1 MLMTFEERRIIML
14 RRILTAAIAVLLTV
28 IGLILMEKLLPQ
40 ISYFLGYNIHSTG
53 LLGYSYIH
61 WLFAIVSVLF
71 FGWVGWVITPFLIRF
86 LLKYS
91 EIVASVLAKAPSAD
105 IIVSLIGVL
114 VGLVLANLIGAP
126 FSRLPIVGPYI
137 PIVLSIVLALT
148 GAKVASHKSKDILG
162 LFYRSRPQGK
172 DPAVVTEETAQDQ
185 REETVIDADAL
196 PVSLAASNKLLDTSV
211 IIDGRISDILKTGF
225 LEGNLVIPHFVL
237 DELQR
242 LSDSSDNL
250 KRAKGRRG
258 LDFIHEL
265 QEVFS
270 HVVIVNDM
278 EYEMIQDVDSKLIAL
293 AKDTGSMIVTNDF
306 NLNKVASIQ
315 GIRVLNINDLA
326 NAVKPVVI
334 PGEEMTVYLL
344 REGKE
349 SGQAVAYLQDG
360 TMIVV
365 EGGRKYI
372 GNKIRIAVTSVLQT
386 SAGRMIFAKVP
397 KNHDVRDVLAGAEGT

>member
-1 MLMTFEERRIIML
+1 ML
-14 RRILTAAIAVLLTV
+14 RRILTAAIAVVLTV
-28 IGLILMEKLLPQ
+28 TGLILMEQLLPQ
-40 ISYFLGYNIHSTG
+40 ISYFLGYSIHSKG
-53 LLGYSYIH
+53 VLGYSYIH

-71 FGWVGWVITPFLIRF
+71 FSWIGWVITPFLIKY

-91 EIVASVLAKAPSAD
+91 EVVASVLAKAPSAD

-114 VGLVLANLIGAP
+114 VGLILANLIGAP
-126 FSRLPIVGPYI
+126 FSHLPIVGSYI
-137 PIVLSIVLALT
+137 PIILSIVLALT
-148 GAKVASHKSKDILG
+148 GAKVALYKSKDIIG
-162 LFYRSRPQGK
+162 FFNRSRPADNTVLDNGG
-172 DPAVVTEETAQDQ
+172 ETVQDQ
-185 REETVIDADAL
+185 QEETVVDAGSMPAAL
-196 PVSLAASNKLLDTSV
+196 VSSNKLLDTSV

-258 LDFIHEL
+258 LDLIHEL
-265 QEVFS
+265 QDMTG
-270 HVVIVNDM
+270 HVVIVRDL
-278 EYEMIQDVDSKLIAL
+278 EYDAFQDVDSKLIAL
-293 AKDTGSMIVTNDF
+293 AKDTGSAVVTNDF

-334 PGEEMTVYLL
+334 PGEEMTAYLL

-349 SGQAVAYLQDG
+349 SGQAIAYLQDG

-372 GNKIRIAVTSVLQT
+372 GNKIRVAVTSVLQT

-397 KNHDVRDVLAGAEGT
+397 KNHDVRDMLAGAEGK

>member
-1 MLMTFEERRIIML
+1 ML

-28 IGLILMEKLLPQ
+28 TGLILMEQLLPQ
-40 ISYFLGYNIHSTG
+40 ISYFLGYNIHSTE

-71 FGWVGWVITPFLIRF
+71 FGWIGWVITPFLIKF

-114 VGLVLANLIGAP
+114 VGLILANLIGAP

-137 PIVLSIVLALT
+137 PVVLSIVLALT

-172 DPAVVTEETAQDQ
+172 DLPAGTEEMVQGQ
-185 REETVIDADAL
+185 QEETVLVVDSL
-196 PVSLAASNKLLDTSV
+196 PVELVASNKLLDTSV

-265 QEVFS
+265 QEIFP

-315 GIRVLNINDLA
+315 GIRVLDINDLA

-349 SGQAVAYLQDG
+349 SGQAIAYLQDG

-397 KNHDVRDVLAGAEGT
+397 KNHDVRDILAGAEGT

>member
-1 MLMTFEERRIIML
+1 ML
-14 RRILTAAIAVLLTV
+14 RRILTAAIAVVLTV
-28 IGLILMEKLLPQ
+28 TGLILMEQLLPQ
-40 ISYFLGYNIHSTG
+40 FSVLIGYNIHSKG
-53 LLGYSYIH
+53 VLGYSYIH
-61 WLFAIVSVLF
+61 WFFAILSVLF
-71 FGWVGWVITPFLIRF
+71 FSWIGWIITPFLIKF

-91 EIVASVLAKAPSAD
+91 EIVATVLAKAPSAD

-114 VGLVLANLIGAP
+114 VGLILANLIGTP
-126 FSRLPIVGPYI
+126 FSRLPIVGSYI
-137 PIVLSIVLALT
+137 PIILSIVLALT
-148 GAKVASHKSKDILG
+148 GAKVALYKSKDILG
-162 LFYRSRPQGK
+162 LFYRSRPQGT
-172 DPAVVTEETAQDQ
+172 DIPGNGEEPGEVLQD
-185 REETVIDADAL
+185 ETVVDAGSMPAE
-196 PVSLAASNKLLDTSV
+196 LASNNKLLDTSV
-211 IIDGRISDILKTGF
+211 IIDGRIADILKAGF
-225 LEGNLVIPHFVL
+225 LEGNLVIPYFVL

-258 LDFIHEL
+258 LDLIHEL
-265 QEVFS
+265 QEVFH
-270 HVVIVNDM
+270 HVVIVKDLD
-278 EYEMIQDVDSKLIAL
+278 YDRFQDVDSKLIAL
-293 AKDTGSMIVTNDF
+293 AKDTGSVIVTNDF

-334 PGEEMTVYLL
+334 PGEEMTAYLL

-349 SGQAVAYLQDG
+349 SGQAIAYLQDG

-372 GNKIRIAVTSVLQT
+372 GNKIRVAVTSVLQT

-397 KNHDVRDVLAGAEGT
+397 KNHDVREILAGAEGE

>member
-1 MLMTFEERRIIML
+1 ML
-14 RRILTAAIAVLLTV
+14 RRILTVVIAVLLTV
-28 IGLILMEKLLPQ
+28 TGLILMEQMLPN
-40 ISYFLGYNIHSTG
+40 ISFLLGYNVHSKG

-61 WLFAIVSVLF
+61 WLFAILSVLF
-71 FGWVGWVITPFLIRF
+71 FSWVGWVITPFIIKY

-91 EIVASVLAKAPSAD
+91 ELVASVLAKAPSAD

-114 VGLVLANLIGAP
+114 IGLILANLIGAP
-126 FSRLPIVGPYI
+126 FSRLPIFGSYI

-148 GAKVASHKSKDILG
+148 GAKVALHKSKDILG
-162 LFYRSRPQGK
+162 LFYRSRMAGK
-172 DPAVVTEETAQDQ
+172 NAPPVNDATDTEIVQDAVVD
-185 REETVIDADAL
+185 TVSV
-196 PVSLAASNKLLDTSV
+196 PGELAASNKLLDTSV
-211 IIDGRISDILKTGF
+211 IIDGRIVDILKTGF
-225 LEGNLVIPHFVL
+225 LEGNLIVPHFVL

-242 LSDSSDNL
+242 LSDSSDSL

-258 LDFIHEL
+258 LDLIHAL
-265 QEVFS
+265 QKEFY
-270 HVVIVNDM
+270 HVVIVKDLEYDM
-278 EYEMIQDVDSKLIAL
+278 IPDVDGKLIAL
-293 AKDTGSMIVTNDF
+293 AKDTDSIIVTNDF

-315 GIRVLNINDLA
+315 GIRILNINDLA

-334 PGEEMTVYLL
+334 PGEEMTAYLL

-372 GNKIRIAVTSVLQT
+372 GNKIRVAVTSVLQT
-386 SAGRMIFAKVP
+386 SAGRMIFARVA
-397 KNHDVRDVLAGAEGT
+397 KNHDARDVMTIAEEK

>member
-1 MLMTFEERRIIML
+1 ML
-14 RRILTAAIAVLLTV
+14 RRILTAAIAVVLTV
-28 IGLILMEKLLPQ
+28 TGLILMEQLLPQ
-40 ISYFLGYNIHSTG
+40 ISYFLGYSIHSKG
-53 LLGYSYIH
+53 VLGYSYIH

-71 FGWVGWVITPFLIRF
+71 FSWIGWVITPFLIKF

-91 EIVASVLAKAPSAD
+91 EVVASVLAKAPSAD

-114 VGLVLANLIGAP
+114 VGLILANLIGAP
-126 FSRLPIVGPYI
+126 FSRLPIVGSYI
-137 PIVLSIVLALT
+137 PIILSIVLALT
-148 GAKVASHKSKDILG
+148 GAKVALYKSKDIIG
-162 LFYRSRPQGK
+162 FFNRSRPADNPVLDNGGEM
-172 DPAVVTEETAQDQ
+172 VQDQ
-185 REETVIDADAL
+185 QEETVVDAASMPDEL
-196 PVSLAASNKLLDTSV
+196 VSSNKLLDTSV
-211 IIDGRISDILKTGF
+211 IIDGRILDILKTGF

-258 LDFIHEL
+258 LDLIHEL
-265 QEVFS
+265 QELAG
-270 HVVIVNDM
+270 HVVIVKDL
-278 EYEMIQDVDSKLIAL
+278 EYDVFQDVDSKLIAL
-293 AKDTGSMIVTNDF
+293 AKDTGSAVVTNDF

-334 PGEEMTVYLL
+334 PGEEMTAYLL

-349 SGQAVAYLQDG
+349 SGQAIAYLQDG

-372 GNKIRIAVTSVLQT
+372 GNKIRVAVTSVLQT

-397 KNHDVRDVLAGAEGT
+397 KNHDVRDMFAGAEGK

>member
-1 MLMTFEERRIIML
+1 ML
-14 RRILTAAIAVLLTV
+14 RRILTAAIAVVLTV
-28 IGLILMEKLLPQ
+28 TGLILMEQLLPQ

-71 FGWVGWVITPFLIRF
+71 FSWVGWVITPFLIKY

-91 EIVASVLAKAPSAD
+91 EIVASVLAKAPSGD

-114 VGLVLANLIGAP
+114 IGLILANLIGAP
-126 FSRLPIVGPYI
+126 FSRLPIIGPYI

-162 LFYRSRPQGK
+162 LFYRSRPPGEESSVGK
-172 DPAVVTEETAQDQ
+172 
-185 REETVIDADAL
+185 EETVQDLQEETVVDSDSL
-196 PVSLAASNKLLDTSV
+196 PVELAASNKLLDTSV
-211 IIDGRISDILKTGF
+211 IIDGRIADILKSGF

-265 QEVFS
+265 QEAFQ
-270 HVVIVNDM
+270 HVVIVKDL
-278 EYEMIQDVDSKLIAL
+278 EYDMIQDVDSKLIAL
-293 AKDTGSMIVTNDF
+293 ARDTGSVIVTNDF

-315 GIRVLNINDLA
+315 GLRVLNINDLA

-334 PGEEMTVYLL
+334 PGEEMTAYLL

-372 GNKIRIAVTSVLQT
+372 GNRIRVAVTSVLQT

-397 KNHDVRDVLAGAEGT
+397 KNHDLRDVLAGAEDK

>member
-1 MLMTFEERRIIML
+1 
-14 RRILTAAIAVLLTV
+14 
-28 IGLILMEKLLPQ
+28 MEQLLPQ

-71 FGWVGWVITPFLIRF
+71 FGWIGWVITPFLIKF

-114 VGLVLANLIGAP
+114 VGLILANLIGAP

-162 LFYRSRPQGK
+162 LFYRSRAQVK
-172 DPAVVTEETAQDQ
+172 DPVVVTEEMAQDQ
-185 REETVIDADAL
+185 QEDAVVDADSL
-196 PVSLAASNKLLDTSV
+196 PVELAASNKLLDTSV

-265 QEVFS
+265 QEIFP

-349 SGQAVAYLQDG
+349 SGQAIAYLQDG

-397 KNHDVRDVLAGAEGT
+397 KNHEVHDVLAGAEGT

>member
-1 MLMTFEERRIIML
+1 ML
-14 RRILTAAIAVLLTV
+14 RRILTVVIAVLLTV
-28 IGLILMEKLLPQ
+28 TGLILMEQMLPN
-40 ISYFLGYNIHSTG
+40 ISFLLGYNVHSKG

-61 WLFAIVSVLF
+61 WLFAILSVLF
-71 FGWVGWVITPFLIRF
+71 FSWGGWVITPFIIKY

-91 EIVASVLAKAPSAD
+91 ELVASVLAKAPSAD

-114 VGLVLANLIGAP
+114 IGLILANLIGAP
-126 FSRLPIVGPYI
+126 FSRLPIFGSYI

-148 GAKVASHKSKDILG
+148 GAKVALHKSKDILG
-162 LFYRSRPQGK
+162 LFYRSRMAGK
-172 DPAVVTEETAQDQ
+172 NAPPVNDATDTEIVQDAVVD
-185 REETVIDADAL
+185 TVSV
-196 PVSLAASNKLLDTSV
+196 PGELAASNKLLDTSV
-211 IIDGRISDILKTGF
+211 IIDGRIVDILKTGF
-225 LEGNLVIPHFVL
+225 LEGNLIVPHFVL

-242 LSDSSDNL
+242 LSDSSDSL

-258 LDFIHEL
+258 LDLIHAL
-265 QEVFS
+265 QKEFY
-270 HVVIVNDM
+270 HVVIVKDLEYDM
-278 EYEMIQDVDSKLIAL
+278 IPDVDGKLIAL
-293 AKDTGSMIVTNDF
+293 AKDTDSIIVTNDF

-315 GIRVLNINDLA
+315 GIRILNINDLA

-334 PGEEMTVYLL
+334 PGEEMTAYLL

-372 GNKIRIAVTSVLQT
+372 GNKIRVAVTSVLQT
-386 SAGRMIFAKVP
+386 SAGRMIFARVA
-397 KNHDVRDVLAGAEGT
+397 KNHDARDVMTVAEEK

>member
-1 MLMTFEERRIIML
+1 ML

-91 EIVASVLAKAPSAD
+91 DIVASILAKEPSAD
-105 IIVSLIGVL
+105 IILSLIGVL

-137 PIVLSIVLALT
+137 PIVLSIILALT

-185 REETVIDADAL
+185 REETVIDADSL
-196 PVSLAASNKLLDTSV
+196 PVELAASNKLLDTSV

-265 QEVFS
+265 QEIFP
-270 HVVIVNDM
+270 HVIIVNDL
-278 EYEMIQDVDSKLIAL
+278 EYEAIQDVDSKLIAL
-293 AKDTGSMIVTNDF
+293 AKDTGSIIVTNDF

-334 PGEEMTVYLL
+334 PGEEMTAYLL

-349 SGQAVAYLQDG
+349 SGQAIAYLQDG

-386 SAGRMIFAKVP
+386 SAGLMIFAKVP
-397 KNHDVRDVLAGAEGT
+397 KNHDVRDILAGAEGK

>member
-1 MLMTFEERRIIML
+1 ML
-14 RRILTAAIAVLLTV
+14 RRILTAVIAVLLTV
-28 IGLILMEKLLPQ
+28 TGLILMEQMLPH
-40 ISYFLGYNIHSTG
+40 ISFLIGYNVHSKG

-61 WLFAIVSVLF
+61 WLFAILSVLF
-71 FGWVGWVITPFLIRF
+71 FSWVGWVITPFIIKY

-114 VGLVLANLIGAP
+114 IGLILANLIGAP
-126 FSRLPIVGPYI
+126 FSRLPIVGSYI
-137 PIVLSIVLALT
+137 PIILSIVLALT
-148 GAKVASHKSKDILG
+148 GAKVALYKSKDILG
-162 LFYRSRPQGK
+162 LFYRSRLSGK
-172 DPAVVTEETAQDQ
+172 GMSAGHENPEPDFASEPVVDTASMPEDL
-185 REETVIDADAL
+185 T
-196 PVSLAASNKLLDTSV
+196 ASNKLLDTSV
-211 IIDGRISDILKTGF
+211 IIDGRIMDILKTGF
-225 LEGNLVIPHFVL
+225 LEGNLIVPHFVL

-258 LDFIHEL
+258 LDLISAL
-265 QEVFS
+265 QKEFY
-270 HVVIVNDM
+270 HVAVVSDLEYDM
-278 EYEMIQDVDSKLIAL
+278 IPDVDSKLIAL
-293 AKDTGSMIVTNDF
+293 AKDTDSVIVTNDF

-315 GIRVLNINDLA
+315 GIRILNINDLA

-334 PGEEMTVYLL
+334 PGEEMTAYLL

-349 SGQAVAYLQDG
+349 NGQAVAYLQDG

-372 GNKIRIAVTSVLQT
+372 GNKIRVAVTSVLQT
-386 SAGRMIFAKVP
+386 SAGRMIFAKVA
-397 KNHDVRDVLAGAEGT
+397 KNHEVRETASGVEEK

>member
-1 MLMTFEERRIIML
+1 ML

-28 IGLILMEKLLPQ
+28 TGLILMEQLLPQ

-71 FGWVGWVITPFLIRF
+71 FGWIGWVITPFLIKF

-172 DPAVVTEETAQDQ
+172 DLPVEAEEMTKEQ
-185 REETVIDADAL
+185 EETVVDADAL
-196 PVSLAASNKLLDTSV
+196 PVELAASNKLLDTSV

-265 QEVFS
+265 QEIFP

-349 SGQAVAYLQDG
+349 SGQAIAYLQDG

-397 KNHDVRDVLAGAEGT
+397 KNHEVHDVLARAEGT

>member
-1 MLMTFEERRIIML
+1 ML
-14 RRILTAAIAVLLTV
+14 RRILTAAIAVVLTV
-28 IGLILMEKLLPQ
+28 TGLILMEQLLPQ
-40 ISYFLGYNIHSTG
+40 ISYFLGYNIHSKG

-71 FGWVGWVITPFLIRF
+71 FSWVGWVITPFLIKF

-91 EIVASVLAKAPSAD
+91 EIVAAVLAKAPSGD

-114 VGLVLANLIGAP
+114 IGLILANLIGAP

-137 PIVLSIVLALT
+137 PIILSIVLALT

-162 LFYRSRPQGK
+162 LFYRSRPEGNEL
-172 DPAVVTEETAQDQ
+172 PANSETAGQDLQ
-185 REETVIDADAL
+185 DETVVDVNSMPAEIGAF
-196 PVSLAASNKLLDTSV
+196 NKILDTSV
-211 IIDGRISDILKTGF
+211 IIDGRIADILKTGF

-265 QEVFS
+265 QEKFQ
-270 HVVIVNDM
+270 HVAIVQDL
-278 EYEMIQDVDSKLIAL
+278 EYDMIQDVDSKLIAL
-293 AKDTGSMIVTNDF
+293 ARDTGSVIITNDF

-315 GIRVLNINDLA
+315 GIRILNINDLA
-326 NAVKPVVI
+326 NAVKAVVI
-334 PGEEMTVYLL
+334 PGEEMTAYLL

-372 GNKIRIAVTSVLQT
+372 GNKIRIVVTSVLQT

-397 KNHDVRDVLAGAEGT
+397 KNYDTREMLAGAEGK

>member
-1 MLMTFEERRIIML
+1 ML

-28 IGLILMEKLLPQ
+28 TGLILMEKLLPQ

-71 FGWVGWVITPFLIRF
+71 FGWIGWVITPFLIKF

-114 VGLVLANLIGAP
+114 VGLILANLIGAP

-137 PIVLSIVLALT
+137 PVVLSIVLALT

-162 LFYRSRPQGK
+162 LFYRSRSQGK
-172 DPAVVTEETAQDQ
+172 DLPAGTEEMAQDQ
-185 REETVIDADAL
+185 QEDTVLDVDSL
-196 PVSLAASNKLLDTSV
+196 PVELAASNKLLDTSV

-265 QEVFS
+265 QEIFP

-349 SGQAVAYLQDG
+349 SGQAIAYLQDG

>member
-1 MLMTFEERRIIML
+1 ML

-28 IGLILMEKLLPQ
+28 TGLILMEQLLPQ
-40 ISYFLGYNIHSTG
+40 ISYFLGYNIHSSG

-71 FGWVGWVITPFLIRF
+71 FGWIGWVITPFLIKF

-91 EIVASVLAKAPSAD
+91 EIVASVLAKVPSAD

-114 VGLVLANLIGAP
+114 VGLILANLIGAP

-137 PIVLSIVLALT
+137 PIVLSIILALT

-172 DPAVVTEETAQDQ
+172 DLSVGTEELTQDQ
-185 REETVIDADAL
+185 QEDTVIDADSL
-196 PVSLAASNKLLDTSV
+196 PVELAASNKLLDTSV

-265 QEVFS
+265 QEIFP

-278 EYEMIQDVDSKLIAL
+278 EYEMIQDVDSKLVAL

-349 SGQAVAYLQDG
+349 SGQAIAYLQDG

-397 KNHDVRDVLAGAEGT
+397 KNHEVHDVLAGAEGT

>member
-1 MLMTFEERRIIML
+1 ML
-14 RRILTAAIAVLLTV
+14 RRILTAAIAVVLTV
-28 IGLILMEKLLPQ
+28 TGLILMEQLLPQ
-40 ISYFLGYNIHSTG
+40 ISYFLGYSIHSKG
-53 LLGYSYIH
+53 VLGYSYIH

-71 FGWVGWVITPFLIRF
+71 FSWIGWVITPFLIKY

-91 EIVASVLAKAPSAD
+91 EVVASVLAKAPSAD

-114 VGLVLANLIGAP
+114 VGLILANLIGAP
-126 FSRLPIVGPYI
+126 FSRLPIVGSYI
-137 PIVLSIVLALT
+137 PIILSIVLALT
-148 GAKVASHKSKDILG
+148 GAKVALYKSKDIIG
-162 LFYRSRPQGK
+162 FFNRSHPDDNTAPDNGG
-172 DPAVVTEETAQDQ
+172 ETILDQ
-185 REETVIDADAL
+185 QEETVVD
-196 PVSLAASNKLLDTSV
+196 AASMPVELASFNKLLDTSV
-211 IIDGRISDILKTGF
+211 IIDGRIADILKTGF

-258 LDFIHEL
+258 LDLIHEL
-265 QEVFS
+265 QEMTG
-270 HVVIVNDM
+270 HVVIVKDL
-278 EYEMIQDVDSKLIAL
+278 EYDAFQDVDSKLIAL
-293 AKDTGSMIVTNDF
+293 AKDTGSAVVTNDF

-334 PGEEMTVYLL
+334 PGEEMTAYLL

-349 SGQAVAYLQDG
+349 SGQAIAYLQDG

-372 GNKIRIAVTSVLQT
+372 GNKIRVAVTSVLQT

-397 KNHDVRDVLAGAEGT
+397 KNHDVRDILAGAEGK

>member
-1 MLMTFEERRIIML
+1 ML

-28 IGLILMEKLLPQ
+28 IGLILMEQLLPQ

-172 DPAVVTEETAQDQ
+172 DPAVVTEETAQDR

-270 HVVIVNDM
+270 RVVIVNDM

>member
-1 MLMTFEERRIIML
+1 ML

-28 IGLILMEKLLPQ
+28 TGLILMEQLLPQ

-71 FGWVGWVITPFLIRF
+71 FGWIGWVITPFLIKF

-114 VGLVLANLIGAP
+114 VGLILANLIGAP

-162 LFYRSRPQGK
+162 LFYRSRAQVK
-172 DPAVVTEETAQDQ
+172 DPVVVTEEMAQDQ
-185 REETVIDADAL
+185 QEDAVVDADSL
-196 PVSLAASNKLLDTSV
+196 PVELAASNKLLDTSV

-265 QEVFS
+265 QEIFP

>member
-1 MLMTFEERRIIML
+1 ML

-28 IGLILMEKLLPQ
+28 TGLILMEQLLPQ

-71 FGWVGWVITPFLIRF
+71 FGWIGWVITPFLIKF

-114 VGLVLANLIGAP
+114 VGLILANLIGAP

-162 LFYRSRPQGK
+162 LFYRSRAQVK
-172 DPAVVTEETAQDQ
+172 DPVVVTEEMAQDQ
-185 REETVIDADAL
+185 QEDAVVDADSL
-196 PVSLAASNKLLDTSV
+196 PVELAASNKLLDTSV

-265 QEVFS
+265 QEIFP
-270 HVVIVNDM
+270 HDVIVNDM

-349 SGQAVAYLQDG
+349 SGQAIAYLQDG

-397 KNHDVRDVLAGAEGT
+397 KNHEVHDVLAGAEGT

>member
-1 MLMTFEERRIIML
+1 ML

-71 FGWVGWVITPFLIRF
+71 FGWIGWVITPFLIRF

-114 VGLVLANLIGAP
+114 VGLILANLIGAP

-137 PIVLSIVLALT
+137 PIVLSIILALT

-172 DPAVVTEETAQDQ
+172 DPAVVTEEMAQDRQ
-185 REETVIDADAL
+185 EETVIEADAL
-196 PVSLAASNKLLDTSV
+196 PVALSASNKLLDTSV

-265 QEVFS
+265 QEIFP
-270 HVVIVNDM
+270 HIVIVNDIQ
-278 EYEMIQDVDSKLIAL
+278 YEMIQDVDSKLVAL

-349 SGQAVAYLQDG
+349 NGQAVAYLQDG

-397 KNHDVRDVLAGAEGT
+397 KKHDARDVLAGVEGT

>member
-1 MLMTFEERRIIML
+1 ML
-14 RRILTAAIAVLLTV
+14 RRILTAAIAVVLTV
-28 IGLILMEKLLPQ
+28 TGLILMEQLLPQ

-53 LLGYSYIH
+53 MLGYSYIH

-71 FGWVGWVITPFLIRF
+71 FGWVGWVITPFLIKY

-114 VGLVLANLIGAP
+114 IGLILANLIGAP
-126 FSRLPIVGPYI
+126 FSHLPIAGPYI
-137 PIVLSIVLALT
+137 PIILSIVLALT
-148 GAKVASHKSKDILG
+148 GAKVASHKSKDILE
-162 LFYRSRPQGK
+162 LFYRSRQGGK
-172 DPAVVTEETAQDQ
+172 DLSANAEGTGEVQQ
-185 REETVIDADAL
+185 EETVVDTDSL
-196 PVSLAASNKLLDTSV
+196 PAETAASNKILDTSV

-225 LEGNLVIPHFVL
+225 LEGNLVVPHFVL

-258 LDFIHEL
+258 LDFIHAL
-265 QEVFS
+265 QEEFR
-270 HVVIVNDM
+270 HVVIVKDL
-278 EYEMIQDVDSKLIAL
+278 EYDMIQDVDSKLIAL
-293 AKDTGSMIVTNDF
+293 ARETGAIIVTNDF

-334 PGEEMTVYLL
+334 PGEEMTAYLL

-349 SGQAVAYLQDG
+349 SGQAIAYLQDG

-372 GNKIRIAVTSVLQT
+372 GNRIRVAVTSVLQT

-397 KNHDVRDVLAGAEGT
+397 KNHDPRDILAGAEGK

>member
-1 MLMTFEERRIIML
+1 
-14 RRILTAAIAVLLTV
+14 
-28 IGLILMEKLLPQ
+28 MEQLLPQ
-40 ISYFLGYNIHSTG
+40 ISYFLGYSIHSKG
-53 LLGYSYIH
+53 VLGYSYIH

-71 FGWVGWVITPFLIRF
+71 FSWIGWVITPFLIKY

-91 EIVASVLAKAPSAD
+91 EVVASVLAKAPSAD

-114 VGLVLANLIGAP
+114 VGLILANLIGAP
-126 FSRLPIVGPYI
+126 FSHLPIVGSYI
-137 PIVLSIVLALT
+137 PIILSIVLALT
-148 GAKVASHKSKDILG
+148 GAKVALYKSKDIIG
-162 LFYRSRPQGK
+162 FFNRSRPADNTVPDNGG
-172 DPAVVTEETAQDQ
+172 ETVQDQ
-185 REETVIDADAL
+185 QEETVVDAGSMPAAL
-196 PVSLAASNKLLDTSV
+196 VSSNKLLDTSV

-242 LSDSSDNL
+242 LSDSSDAL

-258 LDFIHEL
+258 LDLIHEL
-265 QEVFS
+265 QELAG
-270 HVVIVNDM
+270 HVVIVKDL
-278 EYEMIQDVDSKLIAL
+278 EYDTFQDVDSKLIAL
-293 AKDTGSMIVTNDF
+293 AKDTDSAIVTNDF

-334 PGEEMTVYLL
+334 PGEEMTAYLL

-349 SGQAVAYLQDG
+349 SGQAIAYLQDG

-372 GNKIRIAVTSVLQT
+372 GNKIRVAVTSVLQT

-397 KNHDVRDVLAGAEGT
+397 KNHDVRDMLAGAEGK

>member
-1 MLMTFEERRIIML
+1 ML

-28 IGLILMEKLLPQ
+28 TGLILMEQLLPQ

-137 PIVLSIVLALT
+137 PIVLSIILALT

-172 DPAVVTEETAQDQ
+172 DPAVVTGETALDQ

>member
-1 MLMTFEERRIIML
+1 ML

-91 EIVASVLAKAPSAD
+91 EIVASVLAKAPSTD

-137 PIVLSIVLALT
+137 PIVLSIILALT

-172 DPAVVTEETAQDQ
+172 DPAVVTEETALDQ

-397 KNHDVRDVLAGAEGT
+397 KNHDVRDVLAGAEET

>member
-1 MLMTFEERRIIML
+1 ML
-14 RRILTAAIAVLLTV
+14 RRILTAAIAVVLTV
-28 IGLILMEKLLPQ
+28 TGLILMEKLLPQ

-71 FGWVGWVITPFLIRF
+71 FGWVGWVITPFLIKF

-91 EIVASVLAKAPSAD
+91 EIVASVLAKAPSGD
-105 IIVSLIGVL
+105 IIVALIGVL
-114 VGLVLANLIGAP
+114 VGLILANLIGAP
-126 FSRLPIVGPYI
+126 FSRLPIIGPYI

-162 LFYRSRPQGK
+162 LFYRSRPPGEELSVRTEEAAQELQE
-172 DPAVVTEETAQDQ
+172 DAVVDS
-185 REETVIDADAL
+185 DSL
-196 PVSLAASNKLLDTSV
+196 PVELAASNKLLDTSV
-211 IIDGRISDILKTGF
+211 IIDGRIADILKTGF

-265 QEVFS
+265 QEVFR
-270 HVVIVNDM
+270 HVVIVKDL
-278 EYEMIQDVDSKLIAL
+278 EYDMIQDVDSKLIAL
-293 AKDTGSMIVTNDF
+293 ARDTGSVIVTNDF

-334 PGEEMTVYLL
+334 PGEEMTAYLL

-372 GNKIRIAVTSVLQT
+372 GNRIRVAVTSVLQT

-397 KNHDVRDVLAGAEGT
+397 KNHDPRDVLAGAEGK

>member
-1 MLMTFEERRIIML
+1 ML

-137 PIVLSIVLALT
+137 PIVLSIILALT

-172 DPAVVTEETAQDQ
+172 GLPAGTEEMAQDQ
-185 REETVIDADAL
+185 QEDTVFDADSL
-196 PVSLAASNKLLDTSV
+196 PVELAASNKLLDTSV

-265 QEVFS
+265 QEIFP
-270 HVVIVNDM
+270 HVVIVNDT

-349 SGQAVAYLQDG
+349 NGQAVAYLQDG

>member
-1 MLMTFEERRIIML
+1 ML
-14 RRILTAAIAVLLTV
+14 RRILTAAIAVVLTV
-28 IGLILMEKLLPQ
+28 TGLILMEQLLPQ
-40 ISYFLGYNIHSTG
+40 ISYFLGYSIHSKG
-53 LLGYSYIH
+53 VLGYSYIH
-61 WLFAIVSVLF
+61 WLFAILSVLF
-71 FGWVGWVITPFLIRF
+71 FSWIGWVITPFLIKF

-91 EIVASVLAKAPSAD
+91 EVVASVLAKAPSAD

-126 FSRLPIVGPYI
+126 FSRLPIVGSYI
-137 PIVLSIVLALT
+137 PIILSIVLALT
-148 GAKVASHKSKDILG
+148 GAKVALYKSKDIIG
-162 LFYRSRPQGK
+162 FFNRSQPSDNMVSDNGG
-172 DPAVVTEETAQDQ
+172 VMVQDQ
-185 REETVIDADAL
+185 QEETVVDAGSVPAE
-196 PVSLAASNKLLDTSV
+196 LASFNKLLDTSV
-211 IIDGRISDILKTGF
+211 IIDGRISDILITGF

-258 LDFIHEL
+258 LDLIHEI
-265 QEVFS
+265 QEAAG
-270 HVVIVNDM
+270 HVVIVKDL
-278 EYEMIQDVDSKLIAL
+278 EYDAFQDVDSKLIAL
-293 AKDTGSMIVTNDF
+293 AKDTGSAIVTNDF

-315 GIRVLNINDLA
+315 GVRVLNINDLA

-334 PGEEMTVYLL
+334 PGEEMTAYLL

-349 SGQAVAYLQDG
+349 SGQAIAYLQDG

-372 GNKIRIAVTSVLQT
+372 GNKIRVAVTSVLQT

-397 KNHDVRDVLAGAEGT
+397 KNHEVRDMLAGAEGK

>member
-1 MLMTFEERRIIML
+1 ML
-14 RRILTAAIAVLLTV
+14 RRILTAAIAVVLTV
-28 IGLILMEKLLPQ
+28 TGLILMEQLLPQ
-40 ISYFLGYNIHSTG
+40 ISYFLGYSIHSKG
-53 LLGYSYIH
+53 VLGYSYIH
-61 WLFAIVSVLF
+61 WLFAILSVLF
-71 FGWVGWVITPFLIRF
+71 FSWIGWVITPFLIKF

-91 EIVASVLAKAPSAD
+91 EVVASVLAKAPSAD

-114 VGLVLANLIGAP
+114 VGLILANLIGAP
-126 FSRLPIVGPYI
+126 FSRLPIVGSYI
-137 PIVLSIVLALT
+137 PIILSIVLALT
-148 GAKVASHKSKDILG
+148 GAKVALYKSKDIIG
-162 LFYRSRPQGK
+162 FFNRSRSSDNMVSDNGGEL
-172 DPAVVTEETAQDQ
+172 VQDQ
-185 REETVIDADAL
+185 QEETVVDADSVPAE
-196 PVSLAASNKLLDTSV
+196 LASFNKLLDTSV
-211 IIDGRISDILKTGF
+211 IIDGRILDILKTGF

-258 LDFIHEL
+258 LDLIHEL
-265 QEVFS
+265 QEVAG
-270 HVVIVNDM
+270 HVVIVKDLD
-278 EYEMIQDVDSKLIAL
+278 YDVFQDVDSKLIAL
-293 AKDTGSMIVTNDF
+293 AKDTDSAIVTNDF

-334 PGEEMTVYLL
+334 PGEEMTAYLL

-349 SGQAVAYLQDG
+349 SGQAIAYLQDG

-372 GNKIRIAVTSVLQT
+372 GNKIRVAVTSVLQT

-397 KNHDVRDVLAGAEGT
+397 KNHDVRDILAGAEGK

>member
-1 MLMTFEERRIIML
+1 ML
-14 RRILTAAIAVLLTV
+14 RRILTAAIAVVLTV
-28 IGLILMEKLLPQ
+28 TGLILMEQLLPQ
-40 ISYFLGYNIHSTG
+40 ISYFLGYSIHSKG
-53 LLGYSYIH
+53 VLGYSYIH

-71 FGWVGWVITPFLIRF
+71 FSWIGWVITPFLIKY

-91 EIVASVLAKAPSAD
+91 EVVASVLAKAPSAD

-114 VGLVLANLIGAP
+114 IGLILANLIGAP
-126 FSRLPIVGPYI
+126 FSRLPIVGSYI
-137 PIVLSIVLALT
+137 PIILSIVLALT
-148 GAKVASHKSKDILG
+148 GAKVASYKSKDIIG
-162 LFYRSRPQGK
+162 FFYRSRPADNSVPDNGG
-172 DPAVVTEETAQDQ
+172 ETVRGQQ
-185 REETVIDADAL
+185 EETVVDVGSMPAEM
-196 PVSLAASNKLLDTSV
+196 ASFNKLLDTSV
-211 IIDGRISDILKTGF
+211 IIDGRITDILKTGF

-258 LDFIHEL
+258 LDLIHEL
-265 QEVFS
+265 QEMTG
-270 HVVIVNDM
+270 HVVVVKDL
-278 EYEMIQDVDSKLIAL
+278 EYDAFQDVDSKLIAL
-293 AKDTGSMIVTNDF
+293 AKDTGSAVVTNDF

-315 GIRVLNINDLA
+315 GISVLNINDLA

-334 PGEEMTVYLL
+334 PGEEMTAYLL

-349 SGQAVAYLQDG
+349 SGQAIAYLQDG

-372 GNKIRIAVTSVLQT
+372 GNKIRVAVTSVLQT

-397 KNHDVRDVLAGAEGT
+397 KNHDVREILAGVEGK

>member
-1 MLMTFEERRIIML
+1 ML
-14 RRILTAAIAVLLTV
+14 RRILTVVIAVLLTV
-28 IGLILMEKLLPQ
+28 TGLILMEQMLPN
-40 ISYFLGYNIHSTG
+40 ISFLLGYNVHSKG

-61 WLFAIVSVLF
+61 WLFAILSVLF
-71 FGWVGWVITPFLIRF
+71 FSWVGWVITPFIIKY

-91 EIVASVLAKAPSAD
+91 ELVASVLAKAPSAD

-114 VGLVLANLIGAP
+114 IGLILANLIGAP
-126 FSRLPIVGPYI
+126 FSRLPIFGSYI

-148 GAKVASHKSKDILG
+148 GAKVALHKSKDILG
-162 LFYRSRPQGK
+162 LFYRSRIAGK
-172 DPAVVTEETAQDQ
+172 NAPPVNEVTDTEIVQDAVVD
-185 REETVIDADAL
+185 TVSV
-196 PVSLAASNKLLDTSV
+196 PGELAASNKLLDTSV
-211 IIDGRISDILKTGF
+211 IIDGRIVDILKTGF
-225 LEGNLVIPHFVL
+225 LEGNLIVPHFVL

-242 LSDSSDNL
+242 LSDSSDSL

-258 LDFIHEL
+258 LDLIHAL
-265 QEVFS
+265 QKEFY
-270 HVVIVNDM
+270 HVVIVKDLEYDM
-278 EYEMIQDVDSKLIAL
+278 IPDVDGKLIAL
-293 AKDTGSMIVTNDF
+293 AKDTDSIIVTNDF

-315 GIRVLNINDLA
+315 GIRILNINDLA

-334 PGEEMTVYLL
+334 PGEEMTAYLL

-372 GNKIRIAVTSVLQT
+372 GNKIRVAVTSVLQT
-386 SAGRMIFAKVP
+386 SAGRMIFARVA
-397 KNHDVRDVLAGAEGT
+397 KNHDARDVMTVAEEK

>member
-1 MLMTFEERRIIML
+1 ML
-14 RRILTAAIAVLLTV
+14 RRILTAVIAVLLTV
-28 IGLILMEKLLPQ
+28 TGLILMEQLLPQ

-53 LLGYSYIH
+53 MLGYSYIH

-71 FGWVGWVITPFLIRF
+71 FGWVGWVITPFLIKY

-91 EIVASVLAKAPSAD
+91 EIVASVLAKAPSGD

-114 VGLVLANLIGAP
+114 VGLILANLIGAP

-162 LFYRSRPQGK
+162 LFYRSRPQGTDLSVK
-172 DPAVVTEETAQDQ
+172 TGEMAQDQ
-185 REETVIDADAL
+185 QAETVIDADSL
-196 PVSLAASNKLLDTSV
+196 PVELAASNKLLDTSV

-265 QEVFS
+265 QEIFP
-270 HVVIVNDM
+270 HVIIVNDL
-278 EYEMIQDVDSKLIAL
+278 EYEAIQDVDSKLIAL
-293 AKDTGSMIVTNDF
+293 AKDTGSIIVTNDF
-306 NLNKVASIQ
+306 DLNKVASIQ

-334 PGEEMTVYLL
+334 PGEEMTAYLL

-349 SGQAVAYLQDG
+349 SGQAIAYLQDG

-397 KNHDVRDVLAGAEGT
+397 KNHDVRDILAGAEGK